1 MATFQ
6 VNNKSYIN
14 QIATLISLSTRP
26 RILHAIQMQGV
37 KVWSHLLVIP
47 WKRCEIFLRWSFL
60 TKIVFAKGHKR
71 KNKGFKQNKTKQQKE
86 NKNGSKTQSEVNV

>member
-26 RILHAIQMQGV
+26 RILHAYLENAV
-37 KVWSHLLVIP
+37 K
-47 WKRCEIFLRWSFL
+47 SFYDGAFWQKSSL
-60 TKIVFAKGHKR
+60 QKVTNE
-71 KNKGFKQNKTKQQKE
+71 KNKGFKQNKTKQS
-86 NKNGSKTQSEVNV
+86 NKKKTKMALRLNRK